1 MSTES
6 RVWCEPASE
15 PKEYGSGDTP
25 PELRGKVGWRG
36 WPPLL
41 GLGLYSFP
49 GAGHKRRM
57 PGMKLSHQRE
67 IGWYRGKSAPMLG
80 AVFCVEMSFACAALR
95 AVHDVKRDK
104 AETSRPSVKSQ

>member
-1 MSTES
+1 MATES

-41 GLGLYSFP
+41 GLGLYSQSGCRSQEAHAWDEVFP
-49 GAGHKRRM
+49 PARNWVV
-57 PGMKLSHQRE
+57 PRE
-67 IGWYRGKSAPMLG
+67 I
-80 AVFCVEMSFACAALR
+80 
-95 AVHDVKRDK
+95 
-104 AETSRPSVKSQ
+104 RPNAWGGFLC